1 MRVRHL
7 ALAAIVLLVAADNA
21 GLAAAKAKRR
31 KVLRRVKKERGD
43 GGGTPAVNRRT
54 LEVEEGESKE
64 EREARSI
71 ERDVGLAGTLV
82 PSQPEPP
89 ADYLPYHY
97 SQQKYRTAATS
108 GPEEYYVDARDLLQA
123 RDLVA
128 LESQIAEDIAGGGY
142 NEPQYDTTSY
152 VYGGGDGGGADFNHA
167 YMYPYD
173 LDPSGYAPPD
183 QVGYAPPSGAFAG
196 GNFLQVNNL
205 IFAGRFPR

>member
-31 KVLRRVKKERGD
+31 KVLRRVRKERGD

-54 LEVEEGESKE
+54 LEVEDDGESE
-64 EREARSI
+64 GEREARSI
-71 ERDVGLAGTLV
+71 GRDVGLAGTLV

-97 SQQKYRTAATS
+97 SQQKYRTTAAVATRDRE
-108 GPEEYYVDARDLLQA
+108 PEEYYVDARDLLQA

-128 LESQIAEDIAGGGY
+128 LESQIAEDIAGGY

-152 VYGGGDGGGADFNHA
+152 VYGGDGGGA

-196 GNFLQVNNL
+196 GNFLQVNY
-205 IFAGRFPR
+205 

>member
-7 ALAAIVLLVAADNA
+7 ALAAIVLLVVADNA

-31 KVLRRVKKERGD
+31 KVLRKVRKERGD

-54 LEVEEGESKE
+54 LEVEDDGESE
-64 EREARSI
+64 GEREARSI
-71 ERDVGLAGTLV
+71 GRDVGLAGTLV

-97 SQQKYRTAATS
+97 SQQKYRAAAAATS

-128 LESQIAEDIAGGGY
+128 LESQIAEDIAT
-142 NEPQYDTTSY
+142 N
-152 VYGGGDGGGADFNHA
+152 
-167 YMYPYD
+167 D
-173 LDPSGYAPPD
+173 LVVKA
-183 QVGYAPPSGAFAG
+183 QVG
-196 GNFLQVNNL
+196 GN
-205 IFAGRFPR
+205 

>member
-7 ALAAIVLLVAADNA
+7 ALAAIVLLVVADNA

-31 KVLRRVKKERGD
+31 KVLRRVRKERGD

-54 LEVEEGESKE
+54 LEVEDDG

-97 SQQKYRTAATS
+97 SQQKYRTTAAVATRE
-108 GPEEYYVDARDLLQA
+108 PEEYYVDARDLLQA

-196 GNFLQVNNL
+196 GNFLQVTYL
-205 IFAGRFPR
+205 SK